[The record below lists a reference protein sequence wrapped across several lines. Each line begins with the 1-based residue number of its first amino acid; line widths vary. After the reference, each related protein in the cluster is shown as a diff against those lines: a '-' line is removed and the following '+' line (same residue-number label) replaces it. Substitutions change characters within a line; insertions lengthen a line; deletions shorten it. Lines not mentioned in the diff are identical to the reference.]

1 MKLSKLLKTCINNN
15 LAESAE
21 DARWGRREF
30 SCHAIQRSID
40 PWNSESY
47 YKIQRF
53 LCALGLEMSGS
64 GFYYLRNEDTLD
76 EFREEPKYDLQFTR
90 ALWLTFVIEY
100 LKDNPEEDF
109 EV

>member
-21 DARWGRREF
+21 DARWDRPEF
-30 SCHAIQRSID
+30 SCCAIRRSLSH
-40 PWNSESY
+40 WNAESF
-47 YKIQRF
+47 YKIQDF
-53 LCALGLEMSGS
+53 LCTLGL
-64 GFYYLRNEDTLD
+64 DTLD
-76 EFREEPKYDLQFTR
+76 SSFNYLRDEDYLRDGREEPKYDLQFTR

-100 LKDNPEEDF
+100 LKDNPKEDF